1 MLAIRLSRVGKQ
13 NQAAFRITIAEK
25 SDAVKGASHEILGFY
40 NPSDHKKVEF
50 NKERI
55 EYWISKGAK
64 PSDRVASL
72 LKTNGM
78 SGLDKFLEPRTKKRL
93 SKSAPAEVAAHPAAP
108 APAQAVE
115 EAAPEVVPEVAEP
128 AADVAVAPEEAPAQ
142 AQAAADA
149 AVIL

>member
-40 NPSDHKKVEF
+40 NVAEGKKLEF
-50 NKERI
+50 NKDRI

-72 LKTNGM
+72 LKMNGM
-78 SGLDKFLEPRTKKRL
+78 SGLDKFLEPRNKKRR
-93 SKSAPAEVAAHPAAP
+93 SKSAPAEVAAAPAKAQAQPAAD
-108 APAQAVE
+108 AAVE
-115 EAAPEVVPEVAEP
+115 EVVAE
-128 AADVAVAPEEAPAQ
+128 APTEEAPAQ
-142 AQAAADA
+142 AQASAEAVDEVAAA
-149 AVIL
+149 